1 MGLTGTIAR
10 KPETEIGFEA
20 AQALSIQALQST
32 GSSRCSLDPLSS
44 PGHLSTWDSEAVGS
58 SLSAPA

>member
-44 PGHLSTWDSEAVGS
+44 PGTSVDMGF
-58 SLSAPA
+58 